1 MNEKSALEEFE
12 FGKGEVGRSSGISA
26 LFSEYA
32 ETYVCFLNH
41 GNVVGA
47 ITNRACYWL
56 LFASFYEP
64 YHL

>member
-12 FGKGEVGRSSGISA
+12 LGKGEVGRSSGISA

-32 ETYVCFLNH
+32 ETYVRFLNH

-47 ITNRACYWL
+47 ITDCACYRL
-56 LFASFYEP
+56 LFASFNES